1 MEGNNF
7 NKRIHSNIYDES
19 FFPKKL
25 FPQQS
30 FIADVELGSKYIST
44 CLEHNSSSLMYVY
57 DIIPDNWKLQGGR
70 S

>member
-19 FFPKKL
+19 FFAKKL

-30 FIADVELGSKYIST
+30 FIVHVELGSKHIST
-44 CLEHNSSSLMYVY
+44 CLEHNIVEQL
-57 DIIPDNWKLQGGR
+57 PDVCL
-70 S
+70 